1 MNPRLQPLPEDM
13 WTDEHAEVLARVG
26 ADANLSGGPAPF
38 NIFTTLAHHPKLLKR
53 WMVFG
58 NHVLN
63 KSTLSPRD
71 RELLILRTAWNCRA
85 EYEWGH
91 HVAIAEALGLDDEEI
106 AAVAGGPADDRW
118 GADEK
123 ALLEAADELHSES
136 SISEATWQRL
146 GRHLSIEQIL
156 DLIFAVGQYHT
167 VAFALNSCG
176 VELEEGYRRFP
187 GS

>member
-123 ALLEAADELHSES
+123 ALLEAADDLHSES